1 MARFRFRLQSV
12 LDIKLRLEEQQ
23 RNAFAA
29 ANKRLQEE
37 NDKLDELYARK
48 ESLEEEGRRLRDSTL
63 KIQDI
68 IENEEAIARIKD
80 FIEDQKAQVRL
91 WEMKVEEERVK
102 LVDMITERKMYER
115 LREKAFDDFLEE
127 EKHSEGVE
135 NDEHNSFVY
144 GTNSAQ

>member
-1 MARFRFRLQSV
+1 MARFSFRLQSV

-29 ANKRLQEE
+29 ARKRLNEE
-37 NDKLDELYARK
+37 EDKLDELYKRK
-48 ESLEEEGRRLRDSTL
+48 EGFENEGRKLREETL

-68 IENEEAIARIKD
+68 IENEEAITRIKE
-80 FIEDQKAQVRL
+80 FIEEQKAQVRL
-91 WEMKVEEERVK
+91 WEKRVEDERLK
-102 LVDMITERKMYER
+102 LVEMMTERKMYER
-115 LREKAFDDFLEE
+115 LREKAFDEFLEE

-144 GTNSAQ
+144 GTHQTE